1 MILLPE
7 PKSDIGAILLV
18 AIAGMWI
25 LPIIPMCIAFLV
37 YNATNYLFGYNELNT
52 IIFVFMIFIWILIP
66 AWLHANKNTEQ
77 IKR

>member
-18 AIAGMWI
+18 TISMMWI

-37 YNATNYLFGYNELNT
+37 YNAINYLFGYNELNT

-66 AWLHANKNTEQ
+66 SWLHANEKHRTD
-77 IKR
+77 

>member
-7 PKSDIGAILLV
+7 PKSNMGAILLV

-37 YNATNYLFGYNELNT
+37 YSTIDYLFGYNELNT

-66 AWLHANKNTEQ
+66 SWLHGNEKHRTD
-77 IKR
+77 